1 MGLCFGQFRQED
13 VAGDRDIQVLKK
25 YAKVFV
31 SGKSGL
37 SSKFISF
44 DNDLYGGDDIGN
56 EESING
62 NYGFW

>member
-1 MGLCFGQFRQED
+1 M
-13 VAGDRDIQVLKK
+13 AGDRDIQVVKK

-44 DNDLYGGDDIGN
+44 DNDLYGGDDMGN
-56 EESING
+56 GESISN
-62 NYGFW
+62 NYGF

>member
-1 MGLCFGQFRQED
+1 M
-13 VAGDRDIQVLKK
+13 KN

-44 DNDLYGGDDIGN
+44 DNDLYGGDDMGN
-56 EESING
+56 GESITS
-62 NYGFW
+62 NYNF

>member
-1 MGLCFGQFRQED
+1 M
-13 VAGDRDIQVLKK
+13 AGDRDIQVLKK

-44 DNDLYGGDDIGN
+44 DNDLYGGDDM
-56 EESING
+56 EINDTITG
-62 NYGFW
+62 NYGF